1 MVLFI
6 LHHYTIFR
14 PDLSKALISICLK
27 LINFEDFKVFKV
39 EPTVKTNRR
48 PTDGQQK
55 TDNVRKKTI
64 QQKIDRR
71 QAEDS
76 VAMKIEESKIFARV

>member
-1 MVLFI
+1 M
-6 LHHYTIFR
+6 
-14 PDLSKALISICLK
+14 
-27 LINFEDFKVFKV
+27 INFEDFKVFKI

-76 VAMKIEESKIFARV
+76 VAMKIENGPKMKTRNLWFQKKYVL